1 MVSSNVV
8 LAFLI
13 LYANAATTVERVAF
27 FQENIPDESGPFS
40 DNDMMELIKRYI
52 FKQ

>member
-1 MVSSNVV
+1 MVCCNCVPT
-8 LAFLI
+8 FII